1 MKRTWFILLLCIQA
15 LGITARS
22 NKELYKTLDSL
33 ISCYDK
39 LTAEKE
45 QRINSIKQSMGNIT
59 LTPEQTYD
67 LNIRLYDEY
76 MAYRFDSAYYYINKN
91 VTALRGTADHQRF
104 AASAIRM
111 AHILSVSGLFGR
123 VHNLLTEYIQQAQ
136 YYRQLII
143 QIAPQNSQDYVFN
156 QATYISEQGD
166 NDKAIEMLESNLLQ
180 LQEGTRDYSIVTS
193 TLAYFYHKK
202 GDVSQQERYLL
213 LSAISDER
221 GAIREN
227 NSLRSLAEIL
237 MELGDND
244 EAYHYL
250 FQAISEA
257 KFYGSRLRMM
267 QVGRMAPQIMQLY
280 DQKRSQTQRNT
291 YIYLGIISL
300 ISLVLLLIM
309 YDTLKLYRK
318 KQAASKKIE
327 EMNQELTAQ
336 NMQILGT
343 NNEMKE
349 VNRIK
354 DEYIGR
360 FLQLSSNLIK
370 RGEEHGKHLNR
381 LARDRKLDDLY
392 AELKSQQFLNGGIR
406 MFHQNFD
413 EAFLNIYPDFIAE
426 VNKLMTEDNQFMS
439 SEDGY
444 KKLTTELRIL
454 ALIRLGI
461 SDNQEIAD
469 ILRSSITTIYTYR
482 SKLKAKAIN
491 KEAFEDDVRKI
502 ATY

>member
-123 VHNLLTEYIQQAQ
+123 VHNLLGEINPDSLNDEQKIAYYNQQSELNLYRSEMAQYTDYFTEYIQQAQ

-156 QATYISEQGD
+156 QATYISELGD

-267 QVGRMAPQIMQLY
+267 PTT
-280 DQKRSQTQRNT
+280 RSALRHNETP
-291 YIYLGIISL
+291 IS
-300 ISLVLLLIM
+300 IW
-309 YDTLKLYRK
+309 
-318 KQAASKKIE
+318 AS
-327 EMNQELTAQ
+327 
-336 NMQILGT
+336 
-343 NNEMKE
+343 
-349 VNRIK
+349 
-354 DEYIGR
+354 
-360 FLQLSSNLIK
+360 S
-370 RGEEHGKHLNR
+370 
-381 LARDRKLDDLY
+381 
-392 AELKSQQFLNGGIR
+392 
-406 MFHQNFD
+406 
-413 EAFLNIYPDFIAE
+413 P
-426 VNKLMTEDNQFMS
+426 
-439 SEDGY
+439 
-444 KKLTTELRIL
+444 
-454 ALIRLGI
+454 
-461 SDNQEIAD
+461 
-469 ILRSSITTIYTYR
+469 
-482 SKLKAKAIN
+482 
-491 KEAFEDDVRKI
+491 
-502 ATY
+502 